1 MHRKGRKIFTRL
13 LALALLAGVSAT
25 TQAAWQGTWLY
36 YNAEGAL
43 VGSWTAGCGE
53 ADGRWGETTS
63 RRTFIQGCSVAW

>member
-1 MHRKGRKIFTRL
+1 MHRKGRKIFIRL
-13 LALALLAGVSAT
+13 LALALLAGVAAT

-53 ADGRWGETTS
+53 ADGR
-63 RRTFIQGCSVAW
+63 